1 MTSSIKS
8 ARDIGVVIKA
18 QRIAL
23 GLGQADLADQI
34 GVSRRWLNQI
44 EQGKPGASIGLI
56 LQALAALKVDLIA
69 THPNDASPSDMALS
83 PILITADIDQVLD
96 DLSDEKEERS

>member
-1 MTSSIKS
+1 MST
-8 ARDIGVVIKA
+8 IGY
-18 QRIAL
+18 RY
-23 GLGQADLADQI
+23 DEF
-34 GVSRRWLNQI
+34 NQI
-44 EQGKPGASIGLI
+44 STRYWCRDQG
-56 LQALAALKVDLIA
+56 A